1 MALLAAIVVVLA
13 LVLPNLVPSEG
24 EALDA
29 GSGLDQVSEM
39 VVIVLMSMGIG
50 LIAWLLLRHVFS
62 VKSGGSAYRP
72 AKGGSNFGLLL
83 LLVIVAIV
91 LIAIPPAVQNSSL
104 MPGDQDDGPTPG
116 EEPPPG
122 ANDGTSNADTGL
134 LASIIVLSVAVLILL
149 LLRSLAKSGGSADLR
164 ADVEVRREQEMAVIS
179 DSIEEIRAG
188 GDVREVILETYRR
201 MLKLQ
206 AHLGASKS
214 LTAHE
219 LARLL
224 VDRRGWPSR
233 PTEDLTLLFEEAKYS
248 QHPLGE
254 QHRQSA
260 LDSLRNIEEWY
271 KGGEPASA

>member
-1 MALLAAIVVVLA
+1 LALLAAIVIVLA
-13 LVLPNLVPSEG
+13 VVLPNLVPSEG

-39 VVIVLMSMGIG
+39 VVIILMSMGIG
-50 LIAWLLLRHVFS
+50 LIAWLLLRQVFS
-62 VKSGGSAYRP
+62 TK
-72 AKGGSNFGLLL
+72 KGGSGFRPARGGGSLGLLL

-91 LIAIPPAVQNSSL
+91 LIAIPPVMQNSSL
-104 MPGDQDDGPTPG
+104 IPGEQDNGPNGG
-116 EEPPPG
+116 EEPPP
-122 ANDGTSNADTGL
+122 NTSDGTSNADTGL

-149 LLRSLAKSGGSADLR
+149 LLRSLAKSGGSADIR
-164 ADVEVRREQEMAVIS
+164 AEVEMKREQEMSIIS
-179 DSIEEIRAG
+179 ESIEEIRTG

-201 MLKLQ
+201 MLRLQ
-206 AHLGASKS
+206 AHPGASKS

-254 QHRQSA
+254 RHRQSA
-260 LDSLRNIEEWY
+260 LDSLRSIEEWY
-271 KGGEPASA
+271 NGGEPAGA